1 SDDDS
6 VGRTSAGDCE
16 QSRSGAEKKALNV
29 HFLTSSQKF
38 QKRVWVFFAEGQRSL
53 PHPRL
58 KKMRTALPLRP
69 RHYP

>member
-29 HFLTSSQKF
+29 HFLTSSQNRDRKP
-38 QKRVWVFFAEGQRSL
+38 KNG
-53 PHPRL
+53 
-58 KKMRTALPLRP
+58 RTSEHDSAAIAGRFDASD
-69 RHYP
+69 